1 MSDAS
6 IICSHLSF
14 AWPDATP
21 VFQDLSFAV
30 GAGRTGLVAP
40 NGAGKST
47 LLRLIAGEYRPAGG
61 TVSVQGVLGY
71 LPQALPLAGD
81 LSVAEVLGVSTVIE
95 ALNAIESGDPAEEH
109 FTVIG
114 DDWDIEERTAAQL
127 DRLGLGDLALTRR
140 LDTLSGGQVVSLGLA
155 AQLLKRPDVLLL
167 DEPTNNLDLQAR
179 RQLHGVLE
187 NWTGC
192 LLVVSHDRALLDLM
206 DRIAE
211 LDGSEVHVHG
221 GNFTAYTQALRR
233 RARGGREE
241 RPQCR
246 ADGQARETGDAA
258 GPGAGGPAGQQRGPQ
273 HR

>member
-47 LLRLIAGEYRPAGG
+47 LLRLIAGEYRPADG

-95 ALNAIESGDPAEEH
+95 ALNAIESGDAGRGALH
-109 FTVIG
+109 R
-114 DDWDIEERTAAQL
+114 DRR
-127 DRLGLGDLALTRR
+127 RLG
-140 LDTLSGGQVVSLGLA
+140 
-155 AQLLKRPDVLLL
+155 
-167 DEPTNNLDLQAR
+167 
-179 RQLHGVLE
+179 H
-187 NWTGC
+187 
-192 LLVVSHDRALLDLM
+192 
-206 DRIAE
+206 
-211 LDGSEVHVHG
+211 
-221 GNFTAYTQALRR
+221 
-233 RARGGREE
+233 
-241 RPQCR
+241 
-246 ADGQARETGDAA
+246 
-258 GPGAGGPAGQQRGPQ
+258 
-273 HR
+273 

>member
-14 AWPDATP
+14 AWPDATR

-30 GAGRTGLVAP
+30 GADRTGLVAP

-47 LLRLIAGEYRPAGG
+47 LLRLIAGEYRPARG

-81 LSVAEVLGVSTVIE
+81 WSVAQVLGVSKVIE
-95 ALNAIESGDPAEEH
+95 ALNAVESGDPAEEH

-140 LDTLSGGQVVSLGLA
+140 LDTLSGGQAVSLGLV
-155 AQLLKRPDVLLL
+155 AQLLKRADMLLL

-179 RQLHGVLE
+179 RKLHGVLE

-206 DRIAE
+206 DQIAE
-211 LDGSEVHVHG
+211 LDGSEVCFHG
-221 GNFTAYTQALRR
+221 GNFTSYTQALTA
-233 RARGGREE
+233 ARDVAE
-241 RPQCR
+241 RNVR
-246 ADGQARETGDAA
+246 K
-258 GPGAGGPAGQQRGPQ
+258 GACF
-273 HR
+273 